1 MFVVIAKQR
10 RSCTSSRGFRSSVR
24 FSSTASDKAI
34 PEASCCHW
42 VSLGWNV
49 GDHGSVVTSFRPT
62 VSTVGGLDRERA
74 SRALFIGVPLAV
86 LLVLLSRLATSSWEL
101 PIGLLLIAILGA
113 AIVGWIWL
121 YLTNSSIV
129 LTPEHLLITDWR
141 NSRTVIVRGDVSRLI
156 RIGVRPFEGPP
167 RQAVIAVD
175 AANRSLF
182 VLGGAY
188 DAAAIARS
196 LSVSLIGSF
205 DDVMSHHEVNRK
217 YPGAAGSPVANPQR
231 VLVFSAVGTVVIGVI
246 AFIVWTVLRS

>member
-1 MFVVIAKQR
+1 M
-10 RSCTSSRGFRSSVR
+10 
-24 FSSTASDKAI
+24 
-34 PEASCCHW
+34 
-42 VSLGWNV
+42 
-49 GDHGSVVTSFRPT
+49 GDHGSVVTRFRPT
-62 VSTVGGLDRERA
+62 VATVGGLDRERA
-74 SRALFIGVPLAV
+74 RTALFIGLPIDG
-86 LLVLLSRLATSSWEL
+86 LLVVLSRLATSSWEL
-101 PIGLLLIAILGA
+101 PIGLLLIAILVA

-121 YLTNSSIV
+121 YLTNSSIA

-141 NSRTVIVRGDVSRLI
+141 NSGTVIVRGDVSRLI

-188 DAAAIARS
+188 DAAAIAKA

-205 DDVMSHHEVNRK
+205 DDVMSLREVNRK

-231 VLVFSAVGTVVIGVI
+231 VLVFSVVGTVVIGVI
-246 AFIVWTVLRS
+246 AFIVWTAIRS